1 MLDFPSVMTFT
12 TLHTLVFYNIS
23 AEKEE
28 RAEVLLKFDAFFD
41 YLVCDSAALPVMII
55 RGNTAF
61 GDAVRGSI
69 PSLKKTDSQDLSNHI
84 YDPFS
89 PGN

>member
-1 MLDFPSVMTFT
+1 MSIYVDLNADDT
-12 TLHTLVFYNIS
+12 IS
-23 AEKEE
+23 SISPAERGEK
-28 RAEVLLKFDAFFD
+28 AEVLLKFDAFFD

-61 GDAVRGSI
+61 GECVRAAI

-89 PGN
+89 PG

>member
-1 MLDFPSVMTFT
+1 M
-12 TLHTLVFYNIS
+12 HTVTNINTVFFLLLPT
-23 AEKEE
+23 AEKNEK
-28 RAEVLLKFDAFFD
+28 AEVLLKFDAFFD
-41 YLVCDSAALPVMII
+41 YLVCDSASMPVMII

-61 GDAVRGSI
+61 GEAVRGAV

-89 PGN
+89 PGNQI